1 MSKLPGSVGLA
12 LLVGGVLAGAPR
24 PALAQRGE
32 TRFIL
37 QQERLVTVLLGV
49 NQRTINHQE
58 RAIAKQDRLLAAFPN
73 ATPAQQARLARQI
86 NQLNVALQ
94 AAKGRLISSLVRTED
109 RLDLLH
115 AQNPSNPALA
125 AQLQAFLGRADSI
138 FANQLTEAEAII
150 NRPPATPSSF
160 SAGISPFSLGN
171 TAAVRAASARVGN
184 GRQQAFNG
192 SATRRPVPR
201 RANR

>member
-1 MSKLPGSVGLA
+1 VGLV

-24 PALAQRGE
+24 PALAQRSGE

-58 RAIAKQDRLLAAFPN
+58 NAIAKQDRLLAAFPN
-73 ATPAQQARLARQI
+73 ATPAQQVRLARQI

-109 RLDLLH
+109 RLDFLH
-115 AQNPSNPALA
+115 GQNPSNPALA

-138 FANQLTEAEAII
+138 FANQLAEAEVII

-160 SAGISPFSLGN
+160 STGVNPFNFRNGNLGN

-184 GRQQAFNG
+184 GRQQLFNG
-192 SATRRPVPR
+192 SASRRPVPR
-201 RANR
+201 RGNR